1 MYFRKMTLQNFRQF
15 KQKTTVMF
23 SDDVNKNVTIIMGD
37 NGTGKTS
44 FAQAVTWCL
53 YGRTD
58 FKDQDIFSK
67 AKKAEMTPGDSAD
80 TFVEL
85 VFTHGDLEYTLKRKV
100 TYQMDFSGY
109 IGKPFSA
116 DCFLTYKKE
125 DGQTETIKGDTKL
138 TNMING
144 ILPIELSRYFLFD
157 GERIEKMS
165 GEIQSGKSDE
175 FAEAVRRILG
185 LDTYLQALIHLK
197 GDPKKERG
205 RIGKDTVLAKYN
217 KQYSVVGNQAVSRL
231 TKEIDDLSEQAE
243 KLKERL
249 IELED
254 RKPLNQAEYDN
265 ITGEIERNKNSE
277 EIANKKK
284 SAEQRMA
291 KLRETVDRSN
301 SVVLKQFQSNAYD
314 YFSQHLIASAI
325 DMLSETDIADKG
337 VPSIDDKTIEYIL
350 SHHRCICGQEIHENS
365 AAACELRKLLDF
377 IPPKSLNNMISS
389 YINTSRIKVTGA
401 LDLYEFTGTQ
411 MRNTVQYV
419 EEIES
424 LSDDIADYDAKLD
437 GMQQIDKLRSKQK
450 YYRDQIEKEE
460 GEIRDISI
468 KINELMTQVKTKEAQ
483 RKELSLQDESNKR
496 IEMYRSYAEAVY
508 SLIEQ
513 EYSVHETKVRK
524 YLEECINRI
533 FLSIYSEGLALNIDT
548 KYNVKTIVNDI
559 KNLSDEVETSTAQSI
574 SVVFAFIT
582 GVIETA
588 KKFEEEKEE
597 NKRVLSTEAYPLVM
611 DAPLSSFDKKR
622 IRTVCD
628 TLPGICE
635 QVIIFIKDTDG
646 EIAKEYLDNKVGRSY
661 TFKKISSVETE
672 IEEGFN
678 V

>member
-1 MYFRKMTLQNFRQF
+1 
-15 KQKTTVMF
+15 
-23 SDDVNKNVTIIMGD
+23 
-37 NGTGKTS
+37 
-44 FAQAVTWCL
+44 
-53 YGRTD
+53 
-58 FKDQDIFSK
+58 
-67 AKKAEMTPGDSAD
+67 
-80 TFVEL
+80 
-85 VFTHGDLEYTLKRKV
+85 
-100 TYQMDFSGY
+100 
-109 IGKPFSA
+109 
-116 DCFLTYKKE
+116 
-125 DGQTETIKGDTKL
+125 
-138 TNMING
+138 
-144 ILPIELSRYFLFD
+144 
-157 GERIEKMS
+157 
-165 GEIQSGKSDE
+165 
-175 FAEAVRRILG
+175 
-185 LDTYLQALIHLK
+185 
-197 GDPKKERG
+197 
-205 RIGKDTVLAKYN
+205 
-217 KQYSVVGNQAVSRL
+217 
-231 TKEIDDLSEQAE
+231 
-243 KLKERL
+243 
-249 IELED
+249 
-254 RKPLNQAEYDN
+254 
-265 ITGEIERNKNSE
+265 
-277 EIANKKK
+277 
-284 SAEQRMA
+284 
-291 KLRETVDRSN
+291 
-301 SVVLKQFQSNAYD
+301 
-314 YFSQHLIASAI
+314 
-325 DMLSETDIADKG
+325 
-337 VPSIDDKTIEYIL
+337 
-350 SHHRCICGQEIHENS
+350 
-365 AAACELRKLLDF
+365 
-377 IPPKSLNNMISS
+377 MISS

-437 GMQQIDKLRSKQK
+437 GMQQIDKLRAKQK
-450 YYRDQIEKEE
+450 YYRDQIKKEE

-468 KINELMTQVKTKEAQ
+468 KINEIMTQVKTKEAQ

-661 TFKKISSVETE
+661 TLKKISSVETE
-672 IEEGFN
+672 IEEGFD